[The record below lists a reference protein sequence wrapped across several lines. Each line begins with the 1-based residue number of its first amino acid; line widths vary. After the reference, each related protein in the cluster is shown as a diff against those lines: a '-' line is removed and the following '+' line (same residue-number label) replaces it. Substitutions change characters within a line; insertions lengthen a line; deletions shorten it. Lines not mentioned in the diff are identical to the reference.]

1 MSKLGVKGF
10 KRFCFVVALVLL
22 LYLFI
27 FYTHFPASQEVKE
40 LMASQVYNTQIPP
53 DDHLYTYT
61 FSSVFDDNSQNKNES
76 NSTSVEDILKVFS
89 ILPKQQKKK
98 MLRLCP
104 DLRENR
110 NLIGHISQATLLIE
124 ELEESE
130 IEQYHRDVS
139 PGGNWR
145 PNNCRPRSKIAII
158 IPYRDRRSHLIRLLD
173 FLIPILQRQMVD
185 FRIIVT
191 EQYGENLFNKGRI
204 MNAAF
209 RLSQQLGVDCVIF
222 HDVDMFPQ
230 DDRIPYNCPTNG
242 PRHLGAFLPELGYQL
257 LYKEIVGGV
266 LAINMNDYLRINGFS
281 NSYWAW
287 GGEDDDMGKRILS
300 NNFTIE
306 RPSDAK
312 HMRFSMIK
320 HVKRKRLAPKLVYK
334 LLANANIR
342 WVRDGV
348 NETNVWKILKI
359 EKKPL
364 YYHLLVDV
372 GKPPADWK
380 GER

>member
-1 MSKLGVKGF
+1 
-10 KRFCFVVALVLL
+10 
-22 LYLFI
+22 
-27 FYTHFPASQEVKE
+27 
-40 LMASQVYNTQIPP
+40 MASQVYNTQIPP

-61 FSSVFDDNSQNKNES
+61 FSSVFDDNRPVILFYFAIAQILCTLIWYVKRRLLFFFSQNKNES

-191 EQYGENLFNKGRI
+191 EQVLRCISYFIFE
-204 MNAAF
+204 
-209 RLSQQLGVDCVIF
+209 RLLRLEP
-222 HDVDMFPQ
+222 M
-230 DDRIPYNCPTNG
+230 
-242 PRHLGAFLPELGYQL
+242 
-257 LYKEIVGGV
+257 
-266 LAINMNDYLRINGFS
+266 LARDKLEKFKING
-281 NSYWAW
+281 
-287 GGEDDDMGKRILS
+287 
-300 NNFTIE
+300 
-306 RPSDAK
+306 
-312 HMRFSMIK
+312 
-320 HVKRKRLAPKLVYK
+320 
-334 LLANANIR
+334 
-342 WVRDGV
+342 
-348 NETNVWKILKI
+348 KI
-359 EKKPL
+359 
-364 YYHLLVDV
+364 
-372 GKPPADWK
+372 
-380 GER
+380 